1 MNNYIFLHILI
12 NLYKNLEPEN
22 SNYIL
27 NSIEEYIEW
36 LNISEKRFQF
46 NYPKDEYDNS
56 LISEKLKFFKEY
68 QSLILL
74 KDFNKAE
81 EYLSKTISHYIYM
94 ITKEGSTSSF
104 YR

>member
-36 LNISEKRFQF
+36 LNISEK
-46 NYPKDEYDNS
+46 S
-56 LISEKLKFFKEY
+56 L
-68 QSLILL
+68 SL
-74 KDFNKAE
+74 
-81 EYLSKTISHYIYM
+81 
-94 ITKEGSTSSF
+94 SF
-104 YR
+104 PFP